1 MFVYCDDHS
10 SLSSTTAVQYEF
22 HNCIFHINSF
32 SLPFTIPHFFLF
44 FFSFQGISSLVDH
57 PSQASSYLEPL
68 LDFAAQQIPSDKHM
82 ETPLYILATAGMR
95 MLSLADQESILD
107 DLRVDI
113 PLKYNF
119 HFFSSHVEVI
129 TGKQEGDEICFIFF
143 PLPMIVS

>member
-1 MFVYCDDHS
+1 M
-10 SLSSTTAVQYEF
+10 
-22 HNCIFHINSF
+22 
-32 SLPFTIPHFFLF
+32 
-44 FFSFQGISSLVDH
+44 DH

-119 HFFSSHVEVI
+119 HFISSHVEVI

-143 PLPMIVS
+143 TLPMIVSLDVLLTKHMAIKPSVCLS

>member
-1 MFVYCDDHS
+1 M
-10 SLSSTTAVQYEF
+10 
-22 HNCIFHINSF
+22 
-32 SLPFTIPHFFLF
+32 
-44 FFSFQGISSLVDH
+44 DH

-119 HFFSSHVEVI
+119 HFISSHVEVI

-143 PLPMIVS
+143 PLPMIVSLDVLLTKYTAIKPSVCLSIYLNLKNAKNPPLYSNY